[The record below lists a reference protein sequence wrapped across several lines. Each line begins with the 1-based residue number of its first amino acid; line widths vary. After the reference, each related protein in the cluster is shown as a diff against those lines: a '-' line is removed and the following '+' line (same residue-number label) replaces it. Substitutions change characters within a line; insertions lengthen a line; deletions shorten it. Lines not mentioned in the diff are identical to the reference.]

1 MGQQTSKTYVEA
13 DWTSGAVTAPLALN
27 WRGGASAVEIVV
39 TGTVNFD
46 IESTNSDLNAA
57 EAASWLV
64 DTSANAGVT
73 ASKFFTFNANPRFMR
88 FKINSGGTGAT
99 IAVKLVQSDV

>member
-13 DWTSGAVTAPLALN
+13 DWSGGETAPLALN
-27 WRGGASAVEIVV
+27 WRGGDSAVQVTV

-46 IESTNSDLNAA
+46 IESSNSDLNAG
-57 EAASWLV
+57 ESEDWLV